1 MNKIIQSISEFFK
14 SKNITSHTVVV
25 LIVAAATA
33 VSTDQQVRDWLIK
46 SLQAHPVLLSD
57 VLGLAGI
64 IMKYSRDSSTR
75 GAAMNIL
82 ADAKRPAEAVI
93 VTPPA
98 NVTQEPKH

>member
-1 MNKIIQSISEFFK
+1 MNKIIQSISEFFR

-57 VLGLAGI
+57 ILGLAGI
-64 IMKYSRDSSTR
+64 ILKYSRDSSTR
-75 GAAMNIL
+75 GAALNIL
-82 ADAKRPAEAVI
+82 SDAQQPTAVI

-98 NVTQEPKH
+98 TITQEPKP